1 MCFCAWGKGAKVWC
15 KLMSLTRYCPSDSTI
30 HVKETSR
37 PWVTV
42 KLSNGARN
50 SGCGSVC
57 WILVPEKFQTKTRS
71 NTKWTKARK
80 DVKMKVCVH
89 MEWHEAHT
97 QKMKFKSDGCDKD
110 YSILIQAFY
119 VVLYVHHIKTSAY
132 TTVREDVRASK
143 MLSDCIV
150 WHQQQPA
157 RRRRRRRQTNCI
169 CVWIMFFRK
178 LRCLIP

>member
-1 MCFCAWGKGAKVWC
+1 MRKRRCFWRKGAKVLC

-57 WILVPEKFQTKTRS
+57 WILVPEKYQTR
-71 NTKWTKARK
+71 
-80 DVKMKVCVH
+80 MKENEKRCKNEG
-89 MEWHEAHT
+89 MCA
-97 QKMKFKSDGCDKD
+97 KNMKFKSDGYDKD

-119 VVLYVHHIKTSAY
+119 VVLNVHHIKTSAY
-132 TTVREDVRASK
+132 TTVREDERAHK
-143 MLSDCIV
+143 MLSNCIV
-150 WHQQQPA
+150 WHQQQQP
-157 RRRRRRRQTNCI
+157 RRRQRRRTNCI